1 MIWKTK
7 ITEITGTEYPI
18 IMGAFALLGKAEFAA
33 AFSNAG
39 GFGIITALNFR
50 TNEIFKAELKKMDK
64 LTDNPWGVNF
74 SVMPPYIIEK
84 RGKGRD
90 EESYL
95 DFVDIALEA
104 GVRVCTTSAYQAP
117 EIGKRLHD
125 AGCYWFHKCATM
137 RHAISAE
144 KLGADA
150 VTIVGIEG
158 TGFKNPFQNT
168 TLVNMTMARKLLKIP
183 VIAAGGIGDARGFLG
198 ALAMGA
204 DAVCFGSAIIA
215 TKESPASEF
224 WKKKVLTQDIFDE
237 KFYKKIFH
245 LELRDSPVAS
255 MAAGHCDE
263 ILNIKEFIQEKI
275 IKNAE
280 KILKD
285 WGFNDNLFTT
295 RVREST
301 VPLGR

>member
-1 MIWKTK
+1 
-7 ITEITGTEYPI
+7 
-18 IMGAFALLGKAEFAA
+18 MGAFALLGRAEFAA

-50 TNEIFKAELKKMDK
+50 TNEEFRAELTKMKD
-64 LTDNPWGVNF
+64 LTDKPWGVNF
-74 SVMPPYIIEK
+74 SVMPPYVGEK

-90 EESYL
+90 EQSYL
-95 DFVDIALEA
+95 EFTDIAIEM
-104 GVRVCTTSAYQAP
+104 GVKIGATSAYQAP
-117 EIGKRLHD
+117 IIGKKLHD

-137 RHAISAE
+137 KHALSAE

-150 VTIVGIEG
+150 VTIVGLEG

-183 VIAAGGIGDARGFLG
+183 MIAAGGIGDARGFLG
-198 ALAMGA
+198 CLAMGA
-204 DAVCFGSAIIA
+204 DAVCFGSAIIP
-215 TKESPASEF
+215 TKESPATDF
-224 WKKKVLTQDIFDE
+224 WKSKVIRQDIYDE

-245 LELRDSPVAS
+245 LELRDSPIAS

-263 ILNIKEFIQEKI
+263 ILSLKDFIQGKI

-280 KILKD
+280 QILKS
-285 WGFNDNLFTT
+285 WGFDKDVF
-295 RVREST
+295 ST
-301 VPLGR
+301 L